1 MVCTD
6 GTPGAGGQL
15 LRGVGVRTLCLR
27 NVRGTISCCGNQH
40 KSTIARGTSPQGV
53 RSGKGCGGSSWR
65 ASVLAGSV
73 PAAVGTGTAAAGGE
87 AAYMGGYPRQAAGM
101 EPQKGPSKS

>member
-1 MVCTD
+1 MLV
-6 GTPGAGGQL
+6 
-15 LRGVGVRTLCLR
+15 
-27 NVRGTISCCGNQH
+27 
-40 KSTIARGTSPQGV
+40 
-53 RSGKGCGGSSWR
+53 
-65 ASVLAGSV
+65 GSV